1 MVVVG
6 SAGGVGA
13 ATVAVVSNPGP
24 GLPGDVVGVTSL
36 TDTLIGPKSFLDGS
50 LRNPLTN
57 QFSSLCQTSINHL
70 TLLPRS
76 DILFTDR
83 TNKIIGR
90 NNLIKSNS
98 FYHLR
103 VILFFFFLLQHA
115 MAFYVNYGCLCKFM
129 NLSSYTRIYTSCSKK
144 SNN

>member
-1 MVVVG
+1 MVVVVG

-57 QFSSLCQTSINHL
+57 QFSSLCQTFINHL

-83 TNKIIGR
+83 TDKIIGR

-98 FYHLR
+98 FYHLS
-103 VILFFFFLLQHA
+103 VIFFFFAACRGLLNKLRMFMQI
-115 MAFYVNYGCLCKFM
+115 YKFII
-129 NLSSYTRIYTSCSKK
+129 LYKDSYELSKK
-144 SNN
+144 VK

>member
-103 VILFFFFLLQHA
+103 VILFFFFSFAACHGL
-115 MAFYVNYGCLCKFM
+115 LCKLRMFM
-129 NLSSYTRIYTSCSKK
+129 QIYEFVIIYKDLYELFKK
-144 SNN
+144 VK

>member
-70 TLLPRS
+70 TLLPRC

-83 TNKIIGR
+83 ANKIIGR

-98 FYHLR
+98 FYHLS
-103 VILFFFFLLQHA
+103 VIIFFF
-115 MAFYVNYGCLCKFM
+115 
-129 NLSSYTRIYTSCSKK
+129 CSMPWRFK
-144 SNN
+144 

>member
-83 TNKIIGR
+83 TSKIIGK
-90 NNLIKSNS
+90 NNSIKSNS

-103 VILFFFFLLQHA
+103 VIIIFFLQHA
-115 MAFYVNYGCLCKFM
+115 MAFYVNYGCLCKFI
-129 NLSSYTRIYTSCSKK
+129 NLSPYTRICTSCSKK

>member
-76 DILFTDR
+76 DILFTDH

-103 VILFFFFLLQHA
+103 VILFFLQHA
-115 MAFYVNYGCLCKFM
+115 MAFYLNYGCLCKFM

>member
-76 DILFTDR
+76 DILFTDH

-103 VILFFFFLLQHA
+103 VILFFFFAACHGL
-115 MAFYVNYGCLCKFM
+115 LCKLRMFM
-129 NLSSYTRIYTSCSKK
+129 QIYEFIIIYKDLYELFKK
-144 SNN
+144 VK

>member
-76 DILFTDR
+76 DLLFTDR
-83 TNKIIGR
+83 TNKIIVR

-103 VILFFFFLLQHA
+103 VIIFFCS
-115 MAFYVNYGCLCKFM
+115 MPWSFM
-129 NLSSYTRIYTSCSKK
+129 
-144 SNN
+144 